1 MCNIY
6 YINKIKMIKI
16 APSILAADLIHIKE
30 EIELVDRN
38 GAEYIHI
45 DVMDGHYVP
54 NITFGPNIV
63 KSLRSITNKVLDVHL
78 MISPVAKYIDNFI
91 KAGADIISFHPEA
104 DETSGEIIKNIKTN
118 NCKAGIAI
126 HPNIK
131 VSNIV
136 QFLEHVDLVVVMTV
150 FPGFGGQKFLQSEV
164 NKIIEL
170 KKIKEEEKLNFE
182 IEIDGGINNETAKIC
197 KDSGADVLVAGSYI
211 FSDNKENYKTMI
223 DSLR

>member
-1 MCNIY
+1 
-6 YINKIKMIKI
+6 MIKI
-16 APSILAADLIHIKE
+16 APSILAANLVDIKE
-30 EIELVDRN
+30 EVELVDKN

-63 KSLRSITNKVLDVHL
+63 KSLRPITKKVLDVHL

-91 KAGADIISFHPEA
+91 KAGSDIISIHPEA
-104 DETSGEIIKNIKTN
+104 DQNSTEIIKIIKSN

-126 HPNIK
+126 HPKINI
-131 VSNIV
+131 SDIV
-136 QFLEHVDLVVVMTV
+136 QYLDTIDLVVVMTV
-150 FPGFGGQKFLQSEV
+150 IPGFGGQKFMESEV
-164 NKIIEL
+164 TKITEL
-170 KKIKEEEKLNFE
+170 KKIKNEKKLNFE

-197 KDSGADVLVAGSYI
+197 KTNGADVLVAGSYI
-211 FSDNKENYKTMI
+211 FSKNKDEYKNLI